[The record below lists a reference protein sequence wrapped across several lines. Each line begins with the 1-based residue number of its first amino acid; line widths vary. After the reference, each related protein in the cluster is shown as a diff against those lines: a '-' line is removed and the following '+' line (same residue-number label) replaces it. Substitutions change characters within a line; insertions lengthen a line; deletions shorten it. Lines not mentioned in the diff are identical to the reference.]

1 MVRYVTKSYGTVGN
15 RKVWIGPIRNG
26 MVRYANDIVRIEPVQ
41 NGMVCYGTQWYSTVR
56 TGVERNGMAW
66 YGTK

>member
-1 MVRYVTKSYGTVGN
+1 M
-15 RKVWIGPIRNG
+15 VWIGQIRNG

-56 TGVERNGMAW
+56 TGVERNGMVWYEMVGYAMEW
-66 YGTK
+66 YGT